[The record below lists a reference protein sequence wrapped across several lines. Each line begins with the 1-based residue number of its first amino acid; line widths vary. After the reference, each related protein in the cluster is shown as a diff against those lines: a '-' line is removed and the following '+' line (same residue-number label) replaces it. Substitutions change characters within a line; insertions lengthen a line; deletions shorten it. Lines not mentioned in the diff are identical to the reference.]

1 MDPIKP
7 PKTIKIYQL
16 VRQTGMNF
24 SSTSSGTV
32 GLGVGFYSS
41 LQEAEHNRTMEVL
54 KDTTTGMSKPKWHIW
69 ELDVPNPASE
79 E

>member
-16 VRQTGMNF
+16 VRQTGISFTN
-24 SSTSSGTV
+24 TGSGGTF
-32 GLGVGFYSS
+32 GLGFYPS
-41 LQEAEHNRTMEVL
+41 LQEAELNRTMEAL